1 MADLSR
7 MKVMVEVECICGN
20 AINIRGRGTR
30 KSVLCWK
37 CNREVGYEMRG
48 WMRADGY
55 VVDDFVK
62 HNRVA
67 SVISQE
73 EE

>member
-7 MKVMVEVECICGN
+7 MKVMVEVGCICGN
-20 AINIRGRGTR
+20 SVNIRGRGTR

-37 CNREVGYEMRG
+37 CNREIGYEMSG
-48 WMRADGY
+48 WMRAKGY

-62 HNRVA
+62 KSA
-67 SVISQE
+67 TATVISQE